1 VLTKRLLYLL
11 AIASLFVA
19 CSTKK
24 NTVASRGYHNLT
36 ARYNGY
42 YYSCVNIDDGIFKI
56 EKSNKDNFD
65 KTLPIYIYPSGDKAK
80 ATFPEFDKAI
90 KKSSTCIQRHAIKDK
105 KGNEIP
111 SAGNWIDN
119 NWINIGISHL
129 YKRELF
135 SGLEAFEYV
144 ARTYTKSKDK
154 YTALAWMIKTNN
166 EIGAV
171 SSSEQIISLLK
182 NEKNLPRKIKS
193 ELPVLEADYYMRRG
207 LNTEA
212 ATKLMEAAR
221 GGNPIYGPSRKKRA
235 RYTFIVAQ
243 LFEQQK
249 NNKRAI
255 EYYKKTIKL
264 KPNYE
269 LVFYSKIKTA
279 KLLDVKRNNS
289 ERTKKDLLKMARE
302 FKNNEYYDVIY
313 YTLGEIEEKERNAK
327 QALYYYKKS
336 VQTSLNNPNQK
347 GQSYLKLGEIN
358 FDLANYQPAEAYYD
372 SAVVTISKDHPDY
385 ASIVARKKTL
395 ETLVGYIRTIS
406 KEDSL
411 QKFVNLSEVEQNRII
426 DKIIFNLEK
435 EEARLLKEK
444 ENAKNISQI
453 PGNTLGALG
462 QPNNQ
467 DIGSPVGATSFY
479 FYSPIAISSGVADF
493 TKKWGN
499 RKLEDNWRRSN
510 KALII
515 DEPTNAKDTAKIA
528 GSIAKTPEKTR
539 DFYRKNLPINDSLIK
554 KSNKKIVYAYYMMG
568 SIYKEELNNTK
579 KAVATF
585 EELNSRFPQNKYLL
599 NTYYILYRTH
609 LAEKNQP
616 RADYYKEKIL
626 NEFPDSE
633 FALIIKNPS
642 YASEAN
648 SKQSEVEAFYI
659 TVYQSYNEKNYS
671 QALAQANEGLSKFGK
686 NIYVP
691 KFEFIKSLSIGKLK
705 GIDSLEF
712 YLKLL
717 VVKHPKAEVT
727 PMANDILLAIKKQ
740 KNPDLYKVAEP
751 GSAAID
757 TFMVNFDADHFLIAI
772 VPDDPKIA
780 DSFKIRLNTFN
791 NTYYSSK
798 TFNLTSNLF
807 GSNKQLVVLKTFAS
821 AKEVMTYYEN
831 LIKDPDLFKDE
842 VKKEMIEIYPILGS
856 NLPLLYKKKN
866 VESYK
871 IFFLDNYKNLTENK
885 IK

>member
-1 VLTKRLLYLL
+1 MLIKRSIFLL
-11 AIASLFVA
+11 AIAMFFVA

-24 NTVASRGYHNLT
+24 NTVVSRGYHNLT

-42 YYSCVNIDDGIFKI
+42 YYSCVNIDDGLFKI
-56 EKSNKDNFD
+56 DKSNKDNFD
-65 KTLPIYIYPSGDKAK
+65 KILPVFIYPMGDKAK

-154 YTALAWMIKTNN
+154 YTAMAWMIKTNN
-166 EIGAV
+166 EIGSV
-171 SSSEQIISLLK
+171 TSSEQIISLLK
-182 NEKNLPRKIKS
+182 NERKLPRKIKN
-193 ELPVLEADYYMRRG
+193 ELPVLEADYYTRRG

-221 GGNPIYGPSRKKRA
+221 NKNPFYGISSKKRA

-249 NNKRAI
+249 NNKRAL

-269 LVFYSKIKTA
+269 LVFYSKIKMA

-289 ERTKKDLLKMARE
+289 EKTKKDLLKMARE

-313 YTLGEIEEKERNAK
+313 FTLGEIEEKERNAT
-327 QALYYYKKS
+327 QAMYYYKKS
-336 VQTSLNNPNQK
+336 VQTSVNNSNQK

-358 FDLANYQPAEAYYD
+358 FDLTNYQPAGAYYD
-372 SAVVTISKDHPDY
+372 SAVVTISKDHPDF

-395 ETLVGYIRTIS
+395 ETLVGHIQTIR

-411 QKFVNLSEVEQNRII
+411 QSFVKLSESEQDRII
-426 DKIIFNLEK
+426 DKIISNLEK
-435 EEARLLKEK
+435 EEERILKEK
-444 ENAKNISQI
+444 EAAKNKNQMS
-453 PGNTLGALG
+453 GNVLGGATN
-462 QPNNQ
+462 P
-467 DIGSPVGATSFY
+467 DFGSPGLAASFY
-479 FYSPIAISSGVADF
+479 FYNQNTISFGIADF

-499 RKLEDNWRRSN
+499 RKLEDNWRKSN

-515 DEPTNAKDTAKIA
+515 DEPTNDKDPNKIV
-528 GSIAKTPEKTR
+528 GNSSKSPNKTR
-539 DFYRKNLPINDSLIK
+539 EYYKQNLPVSDSLIK

-585 EELNSRFPQNKYLL
+585 EELNTRFPKNKYLL
-599 NTYYILYRTH
+599 NTYYILYRTN
-609 LAEKNQP
+609 LADKNLP

-626 NEFPDSE
+626 SEFPESE

-642 YASEAN
+642 YASETN
-648 SKQSEVEAFYI
+648 SKQSEVESFY
-659 TVYQSYNEKNYS
+659 TTTYKSYLEKDYSLAYS
-671 QALAQANEGLSKFGK
+671 QSNEGLAKFGK
-686 NIYVP
+686 NIFVP
-691 KFEFIKSLSIGKLK
+691 KFEFIKSLSVGKLK

-717 VVKHPKAEVT
+717 VAKHPQAEVT
-727 PMANDILLAIKKQ
+727 PLANDILLSIKKQ
-740 KNPDLYKVAEP
+740 KNPDLYKIAEP
-751 GSAAID
+751 GITQLD
-757 TFMVNFDADHFLIAI
+757 TFSVNLDADHFIIAI
-772 VPDDPKIA
+772 VPDDPKISE
-780 DSFKIRLNTFN
+780 SFKIRVNTFN

-807 GSNKQLVVLKTFAS
+807 GTSKQLVVLKTFAS
-821 AKEVMTYYEN
+821 AKEVMSYYEN
-831 LIKDPDLFKDE
+831 LIKDPELFKDE
-842 VKKEMIEIYPILGS
+842 VKKEMVEIYPILGT
-856 NLPLLYKKKN
+856 NLPFLYKKKN
-866 VESYK
+866 IESYK
-871 IFFLDNYKNLTENK
+871 LFFLDNYKNLTENK

>member
-1 VLTKRLLYLL
+1 VLIKRFIYSLVITL
-11 AIASLFVA
+11 LFVA

-24 NTVASRGYHNLT
+24 NTVVSRAYHNLT

-56 EKSNKDNFD
+56 EKNNKDNFD
-65 KTLPIYIYPSGDKAK
+65 KILPVYIYPAPDKAK
-80 ATFPEFDKAI
+80 VTFPEFDKAI

-105 KGNEIP
+105 KGNEIA

-154 YTALAWMIKTNN
+154 YTAMGWMIRTNN
-166 EIGAV
+166 EIGSV

-182 NEKNLPRKIKS
+182 NEKNLPSKIKNQ
-193 ELPVLEADYYMRRG
+193 LPVLEADYYMRRG
-207 LNTEA
+207 MNTEA
-212 ATKLMEAAR
+212 ATKLMTVIR
-221 GGNPIYGPSRKKRA
+221 NSNPFSGVSRKKRA
-235 RYTFIVAQ
+235 RYSFIVAQ

-249 NNKRAI
+249 NNKRAL

-269 LVFYSKIKTA
+269 LVFYSKIKMA

-289 ERTKKDLLKMARE
+289 ERTKKDLLKMAKE

-313 YTLGEIEEKERNAK
+313 YTLGEIEEKERNAN

-336 VQTSLNNPNQK
+336 VQTSVNNPNQK

-358 FDLANYQPAEAYYD
+358 FDLTNYQPAEAYYD

-395 ETLVGYIRTIS
+395 ETLVGFIRTIN

-411 QKFVNLSEVEQNRII
+411 QKFVKLSEAEQNKII
-426 DKIIFNLEK
+426 DKIILNIEK
-435 EEARLLKEK
+435 EEARIAKEK
-444 ENAKNISQI
+444 ETAKNNNQL
-453 PGNTLGALG
+453 PGNTLPGSVPDLGSQGA
-462 QPNNQ
+462 
-467 DIGSPVGATSFY
+467 ATSFY
-479 FYSPIAISSGVADF
+479 FYNQNTISFGVADF

-510 KALII
+510 KALTI
-515 DEPTNAKDTAKIA
+515 DEPINVKDTAKVA
-528 GSIAKTPEKTR
+528 GAAKSPNKTR
-539 DFYRKNLPINDSLIK
+539 EYYMKNLPVNDSLMK

-585 EELNSRFPQNKYLL
+585 EELNTRFPQNKYLL
-599 NTYYILYRTH
+599 NTYYILYRTN
-609 LAEKNQP
+609 LADKNQT
-616 RADYYKEKIL
+616 RADYYKDKIL
-626 NEFPDSE
+626 SEFPDSE

-642 YASEAN
+642 YANEVN
-648 SKQSEVEAFYI
+648 SQKSEVENFYT
-659 TVYQSYNEKNYS
+659 TVYQSYLDNNYT
-671 QALAQANEGLSKFGK
+671 QALAQANQGLSKFGK
-686 NIYVP
+686 NVYVS
-691 KFEFIKSLSIGKLK
+691 KFEFIKSLSVGKLK
-705 GIDSLEF
+705 GVDSLEF

-717 VVKHPKAEVT
+717 VVKYPQAEVT
-727 PMANDILLAIKKQ
+727 PLANDILLSIKKL
-740 KNPDLYKVAEP
+740 KNPDLYKVSDP
-751 GSAAID
+751 GIAQLD
-757 TFMVNFDADHFLIAI
+757 TFSVNLDADHFLIAI

-780 DSFKIRLNTFN
+780 DSFKLRLNTFN
-791 NTYYSSK
+791 NTYYSTK

-821 AKEVMTYYEN
+821 AKEVMSYYEN
-831 LIKDPDLFKDE
+831 LIKDPELFKDE
-842 VKKEMIEIYPILGS
+842 VKKEMIEIYPILGN

-866 VESYK
+866 VGSYK
-871 IFFLDNYKNLTENK
+871 IFFLDNYKNLTESK